1 MDDDQS
7 TAAIPNDY
15 LDMEHS
21 RMNEKFSSENQVVKD
36 LYDSMLSTG
45 KNDGRYAENTFV
57 DRLVKLTKTPWG
69 LAKRHRVIDAKEA
82 KNNNNNNSKK
92 KSLLVNMPKQTDVSI
107 RSKRDVDQ
115 QGDVDESQYTDTD
128 SDREDSQTEQ
138 NCKNMFFINITFV
151 IKFRLGFSQKK

>member
-21 RMNEKFSSENQVVKD
+21 RMNEKFSSENQAVKD

-107 RSKRDVDQ
+107 SPK
-115 QGDVDESQYTDTD
+115 ETLTNK
-128 SDREDSQTEQ
+128 E
-138 NCKNMFFINITFV
+138 M
-151 IKFRLGFSQKK
+151 

>member
-1 MDDDQS
+1 
-7 TAAIPNDY
+7 
-15 LDMEHS
+15 
-21 RMNEKFSSENQVVKD
+21 MNEKFSSENQAVKD

-82 KNNNNNNSKK
+82 KINKNSNSKK
-92 KSLLVNMPKQTDVSI
+92 KSLLVNMPKQTDVTT

-115 QGDVDESQYTDTD
+115 QGGVDESQDIDTD
-128 SDREDSQTEQ
+128 SDQEDSQTEQ
-138 NCKNMFFINITFV
+138 NCETMFFISISV
-151 IKFRLGFSQKK
+151 YYKDLRI

>member
-1 MDDDQS
+1 
-7 TAAIPNDY
+7 
-15 LDMEHS
+15 
-21 RMNEKFSSENQVVKD
+21 MNEKFSSENQAVKD

-57 DRLVKLTKTPWG
+57 DRLVELTKTPWG
-69 LAKRHRVIDAKEA
+69 LAKRRRVIDAKEA

-128 SDREDSQTEQ
+128 SDQEDSQTEQ
-138 NCKNMFFINITFV
+138 NCKNMFFISITFV
-151 IKFRLGFSQKK
+151 IKFRLGFS